1 MDQQQSMIDNQ
12 AAQAQQATDG
22 VSEPYNKDKAQLMEK
37 MRQFDEKLRLDR
49 EKLNRQD
56 LLNNNKINLE
66 MEKLKIQAKQKQQQS
81 NSK

>member
-1 MDQQQSMIDNQ
+1 
-12 AAQAQQATDG
+12 
-22 VSEPYNKDKAQLMEK
+22 

-81 NSK
+81 NNK

>member
-1 MDQQQSMIDNQ
+1 
-12 AAQAQQATDG
+12 
-22 VSEPYNKDKAQLMEK
+22 MEK

-66 MEKLKIQAKQKQQQS
+66 MEKLKIQAKQKQQQN

>member
-1 MDQQQSMIDNQ
+1 M
-12 AAQAQQATDG
+12 
-22 VSEPYNKDKAQLMEK
+22 
-37 MRQFDEKLRLDR
+37 KLRLDR

-66 MEKLKIQAKQKQQQS
+66 MEKLKIQAKQKQQQN

>member
-1 MDQQQSMIDNQ
+1 
-12 AAQAQQATDG
+12 
-22 VSEPYNKDKAQLMEK
+22 MEK